1 MPYAV
6 AKNRAFNFAKNPKYD
21 GSQRGLASMVDKFFD
36 KKTLLGQ
43 LNLKLQI
50 SNLQMNFIN
59 QLLKIV
65 RKEEFVHHLEI
76 IFGVVILQ
84 ICN

>member
-1 MPYAV
+1 MPHAV
-6 AKNRAFNFAKNPKYD
+6 AKNTAFNFAKNSKYD
-21 GSQRGLASMVDKFFD
+21 GSQRGLASMVYKCFD
-36 KKTLLGQ
+36 KKTLFGQ
-43 LNLKLQI
+43 LNPCQI
-50 SNLQMNFIN
+50 SNLQMNFIY

-76 IFGVVILQ
+76 IFGVLILQ

>member
-6 AKNRAFNFAKNPKYD
+6 AKNRALNFAKNPKYD

-43 LNLKLQI
+43 LNLYQI

-65 RKEEFVHHLEI
+65 RKKEFVHHLEI